1 MKNICTLRLEDENYS
16 NAKLQIQQN
25 LSDVLTNIWGQN
37 PESSVRV
44 FRSILHFLAG
54 DVARFRSTPDT
65 HNSLLKMVCK
75 KAPSEPTIGRQLARN
90 FEVLVSPKEC
100 LEKENHAIRKRL
112 SGEWLYFK
120 AVQPYLKDCFPNSG
134 LDETV
139 TVNRAVMV
147 FAILKHLRYEQY
159 SSDIEQIVRI
169 GIRSLSTFNTGLEIG
184 SCLHVLLQVLEK
196 GPNALQEHLAG
207 LISGMVKVYETA
219 RKEPKT
225 IGAKED
231 ATEARTKAKER
242 AMCRKS
248 ALEFF
253 QKLPNAYESQY
264 LVPYRQQLLRPLSAA
279 CGDSVREIRRIALGA
294 RKAWE
299 GLA

>member
-1 MKNICTLRLEDENYS
+1 
-16 NAKLQIQQN
+16 
-25 LSDVLTNIWGQN
+25 
-37 PESSVRV
+37 
-44 FRSILHFLAG
+44 
-54 DVARFRSTPDT
+54 
-65 HNSLLKMVCK
+65 MVCK
-75 KAPSEPTIGRQLARN
+75 KAPSEPTIGRQLARS

-147 FAILKHLRYEQY
+147 FAILKHLKYEQY
-159 SSDIEQIVRI
+159 SSDVEQI
-169 GIRSLSTFNTGLEIG
+169 
-184 SCLHVLLQVLEK
+184 VLEK
-196 GPNALQEHLAG
+196 GPDTLKEHLAG

-219 RKEPKT
+219 RKGPKS
-225 IGAKED
+225 IGSKQD

-253 QKLPNAYESQY
+253 QKLPNTYESQY